1 MISDC
6 SFILHFVQTFQRYI
20 RKKKQTKIKNCKN
33 LKKNVFMS
41 DYFLSYHLILKH
53 IAVEVEILPLY
64 REATGIG
71 RNWGGGGV
79 GLVTSS
85 FSLHHIY

>member
-6 SFILHFVQTFQRYI
+6 SFILHFVQTLRRYI
-20 RKKKQTKIKNCKN
+20 RKNKQKKFKNCKN

-71 RNWGGGGV
+71 GDLGGAGV
-79 GLVTSS
+79 LV
-85 FSLHHIY
+85 